1 MPDASHRASDAER
14 EAVADRLRG
23 AAAEG
28 RLDADELEER
38 LGRAYG
44 ARTIG
49 DLAPLTADLPAAA
62 PVGAAVPVPPRL
74 PALHGYHV
82 RRRLA
87 TFITVNVICIA
98 IWAASGTDGSFWPI
112 WVILGTGIGLFSTVV
127 KALLG
132 VDEDEDDDY
141 RGRRRER
148 LGDARHLRR

>member
-1 MPDASHRASDAER
+1 MPDPSHRASDAER

-28 RLDADELEER
+28 RLDAEELDER
-38 LGRAYG
+38 LERAYG

-62 PVGAAVPVPPRL
+62 PVGAAVPVQPRL
-74 PALHGYHV
+74 PALRGYEV

-87 TFITVNVICIA
+87 TFITVNVICIV
-98 IWAASGTDGSFWPI
+98 IWAATGTHGSFWPI
-112 WVILGTGIGLFSTVV
+112 WVLLGTGIALFSSVV

-132 VDEDEDDDY
+132 VDEDDDDV
-141 RGRRRER
+141 RRPR
-148 LGDARHLRR
+148 DA

>member
-14 EAVADRLRG
+14 EAVAERLRG

-28 RLDADELEER
+28 RLDADELDER

-49 DLAPLTADLPAAA
+49 DLVPLTADLPAAA
-62 PVGAAVPVPPRL
+62 PAGAAVPVPPRL
-74 PALHGYHV
+74 PALRAYHV

-98 IWAASGTDGSFWPI
+98 IWAASGMNGSFWPI
-112 WVILGTGIGLFSTVV
+112 WVILGTGIGLFSSVV

-132 VDEDEDDDY
+132 VAEEDEDE
-141 RGRRRER
+141 RHRQR
-148 LGDARHLRR
+148 LGGARR